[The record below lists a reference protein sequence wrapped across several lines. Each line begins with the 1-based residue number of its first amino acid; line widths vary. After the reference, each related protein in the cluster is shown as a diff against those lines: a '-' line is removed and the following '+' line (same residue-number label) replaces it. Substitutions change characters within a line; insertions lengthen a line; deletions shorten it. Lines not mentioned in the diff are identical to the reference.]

1 MLKVA
6 IVGAGLRGRMYA
18 TALADVPDV
27 KVVRFVEPS
36 PRVADAAWRETGI
49 PTLPSHDELLAQVAF
64 DAAIVATP
72 DFAHRDPAVTLAEAG
87 KHLLIEKPL
96 AMNVA
101 DAHAIRDAVTR
112 GGGTCLVG
120 FENRWNPH
128 VLTAKRT
135 IETGTIGTPITS
147 SATLANSYFVPE
159 HMLSWAAKSSPAWFL
174 MPHTVDML
182 LWFTGRTVRSVSAV
196 ASRGVLAAR
205 GIDTADVIHALLTWD
220 DGTTSSLTSS
230 WVLPEGQDAIV
241 DFRYQVIGTEGTI
254 SGDPIHQ
261 GLDVTTD
268 RRRAQGTLAGR
279 IGVAQVG
286 APIWMA
292 QEWATNLLAGKETGP
307 GVDQGMLVT
316 EIIAAIER
324 SFAAGGAP
332 VSVSRS

>member
-1 MLKVA
+1 MLKIA

-18 TALADVPDV
+18 TALSDAPGVE
-27 KVVRFVEPS
+27 VVRFVEPS
-36 PRVADAAWRETGI
+36 PRVADAAWQETGI

-72 DFAHRDPAVTLAEAG
+72 DFAHREPAVALAEAG

-96 AMNVA
+96 AMTVD
-101 DAHAIRDAVTR
+101 DAHAIRDAVSK

-128 VLTAKRT
+128 VLTTKRT
-135 IETGTIGTPITS
+135 IEAGTIGTPITS
-147 SATLANSYFVPE
+147 SATLSNAYFVPE
-159 HMLSWAAKSSPAWFL
+159 QMLAWAAHSSPAWFL
-174 MPHTVDML
+174 MPHTIDML
-182 LWFTGRTVRSVSAV
+182 CWFTGRAVRTVSAV
-196 ASRGVLAAR
+196 ASSGILAAR
-205 GIDTADVIHALLTWD
+205 GIDTVDVIHALLTWD

-230 WVLPEGQDAIV
+230 WVLPDGQDAIV
-241 DFRYQVIGTEGTI
+241 DFHYQIVGTEGTI

-292 QEWATNLLAGKETGP
+292 QEWAANLLAGKETGP
-307 GVDQGMLVT
+307 GVEQGVRVT

-324 SFAAGGAP
+324 SFHAGGTP
-332 VSVSRS
+332 VSLASD